1 MQVQFNSFQWYW
13 VRLTGSF
20 CIWLKLKILIGKF
33 TLYFRCKRP
42 SVSLVIFLSI
52 SGPTTTAYHCLEMIN
67 CSDNTW
73 GFCIPFPFSRLR
85 LCSSSTAG
93 RFCRHYEKHSCV
105 RLGLSDRAN
114 FPLTPPSRRSR
125 FHDWQAPRRGTSLQL
140 FPTENF
146 YQSSR
151 QPQQIDAYWFLNAQR
166 QRQKCF
172 IDVTHGSPY
181 NKGV

>member
-1 MQVQFNSFQWYW
+1 M
-13 VRLTGSF
+13 
-20 CIWLKLKILIGKF
+20 CKF
-33 TLYFRCKRP
+33 THYFRCKCP

-105 RLGLSDRAN
+105 RLGLSDRDNRERLRTYEGSAIRSAN
-114 FPLTPPSRRSR
+114 WSLTLQPLVAGQAYVPHMKAIYLP
-125 FHDWQAPRRGTSLQL
+125 FHMPYGSLVCPYRL
-140 FPTENF
+140 
-146 YQSSR
+146 
-151 QPQQIDAYWFLNAQR
+151 QIDRLICR
-166 QRQKCF
+166 
-172 IDVTHGSPY
+172 G
-181 NKGV
+181 